1 MASPLRIDVVT
12 IFPSMLGG
20 FIGES
25 MLKLAAD
32 RGIVDFRMI
41 DPRDFTSDAHRSV
54 DDRPYGGG
62 PGMVMKPEPLCL
74 AVESALSR
82 DARVILTSPQGKKF
96 NQRMA
101 AEFAEAP
108 HIILVC
114 GHYEGVDERVVEE
127 VVTDEVSIGD
137 YVLTNGAL
145 AAAVIIDAVVRLLP
159 GVLGGEGA
167 AENDSFSNGLL
178 EYPQYTRPPCFRN
191 RAVPEVLLSGDHA
204 KIKKWRET
212 EAEKRTKERRPDL
225 LYKE

>member
-225 LYKE
+225 L